1 MGRAALLDQHFP
13 THGNWQG
20 LSLGEVTTVWLAH
33 VLSGGDHRMNHVQPW
48 VERRLE
54 KLQNCLGETVARRDV
69 NDDWL
74 AAVLHELSD
83 DEK

>member
-1 MGRAALLDQHFP
+1 
-13 THGNWQG
+13 
-20 LSLGEVTTVWLAH
+20 
-33 VLSGGDHRMNHVQPW
+33 MNHVQPW

-54 KLQNCLGETVARRDV
+54 MLRNCLGEAVARRDV